1 MKNGEVLELYET
13 LQRISQNNDLK
24 LSVALGYMM
33 AKNKEKL
40 RQEATIIYGL
50 RRDII
55 MEHGRVEGKD
65 IIVPNEYIDEVNRK
79 VNDLME
85 IENDVEIT
93 KVPVDLFENI
103 ELNMEDIEGLSN
115 MLFLKP
121 VIMTTGPANIEK
133 TSD

>member
-13 LQRISQNNDLK
+13 LQRISQNKELK
-24 LSVALGYMM
+24 FSVALGYTM

-55 MEHGRVEGKD
+55 MEYGQTNGKD
-65 IIVPNEYIDEVNRK
+65 IVVPNEYIDEVNKK

-85 IENDVEIT
+85 IENDVEVI
-93 KVPVDLFENI
+93 KVSVNLFENI
-103 ELNMEDIEGLSN
+103 ELNMEDIEGLSG
-115 MLFLKP
+115 MIQPFEFVGTP
-121 VIMTTGPANIEK
+121 I
-133 TSD
+133 

>member
-13 LQRISQNNDLK
+13 LQRISSNKELK
-24 LSVALGYMM
+24 FSVALGYMM

-55 MEHGRVEGKD
+55 MEHGRVDGND
-65 IIVPNEYIDEVNRK
+65 IIVPNEYIDEVNQK
-79 VNDLME
+79 INDLMD

-93 KVPVDLFENI
+93 RVPIDAFDNL
-103 ELNMEDIEGLSN
+103 ELNMEDIEGL
-115 MLFLKP
+115 
-121 VIMTTGPANIEK
+121 TGMIQPFGFTGFSILQEK
-133 TSD
+133 DG